1 MCIRDSLYKVRQGI
15 DEGKATPPFL
25 NWRSGILGG
34 LGLSALLLWIF
45 TASPVDETH
54 TGVFPPA
61 GQNMAAQ
68 LEFVALVDDYW
79 LGTAS
84 TDQLLSEVSALG
96 ESRYVNLLEAY

>member
-1 MCIRDSLYKVRQGI
+1 
-15 DEGKATPPFL
+15 
-25 NWRSGILGG
+25 
-34 LGLSALLLWIF
+34 
-45 TASPVDETH
+45 
-54 TGVFPPA
+54 
-61 GQNMAAQ
+61 MAAQ